1 MAKKNDYRQ
10 YLKQTL
16 GGLIDQLDLSELR
29 KDFLKQRWL
38 DQVLWLEGR
47 ATKNRDRHYALRLTT
62 IIGGV
67 IIPALVGLGKG
78 NESWQI
84 YLSWTAFGV
93 SQAVAISAA
102 LEEFFGYGDNY
113 RTYRNTAES
122 LKIEG
127 WEYFQLT
134 GNYRDF
140 EDHTD
145 AYSIFAE
152 RVEQYIK
159 QDVEGFITNLEQRQ
173 KDSKKKTDEEAEQNA
188 EKAREFLN
196 KQLELQA
203 QYEAQRQQIEAEKR
217 RLEEEKQ
224 RLEQQQLE
232 QQQAAQAQSEQEEKP
247 ADQVVEV
254 TAEKLPDLNN
264 VLMDFHDDQEDRD
277 STTVKA
283 ETVEYLSAN
292 EILSKVTNNPIRA
305 LNNANQPPSGTTSTT
320 TTTTITTTTTTNSTP
335 ANTVD
340 PAKVAA
346 VLSVV
351 PKELK
356 PYAEKSVPL
365 ILKECAECGVTD
377 PGQIAYVF
385 ATSEHESHL
394 GQWMVEFASGK
405 AYEGRRD
412 LGNTQPGDGVKF
424 KGRGF
429 CQVTGRV
436 NYKMWSQKLGI
447 DLVSN
452 PEKAADMAIAA
463 RIMVMGMRDGTFT
476 GKKLSHYISGSTRD
490 FRNARRIINALDRA
504 DKIAGHAQRYYSAL
518 A

>member
-16 GGLIDQLDLSELR
+16 GGLVDQLDISELR

-47 ATKNRDRHYALRLTT
+47 ATKNRDRHYALRMTT
-62 IIGGV
+62 IVGGV

-78 NESWQI
+78 DERWQI
-84 YLSWTAFGV
+84 YLGWTAFGV

-102 LEEFFGYGDNY
+102 LEEFFGYGENY

-127 WEYFQLT
+127 WEFFQLT
-134 GNYRDF
+134 GAYRYY

-145 AYSIFAE
+145 AYSTFAE
-152 RVEQYIK
+152 RVELYIK
-159 QDVEGFITNLEQRQ
+159 QDVQGFIANLEERQ
-173 KDSKKKTDEEAEQNA
+173 KESKRKTDEEAQQNA
-188 EKAREFLN
+188 EKALEKLN
-196 KQLELQA
+196 QQLELQA
-203 QYEAQRQQIEAEKR
+203 QYEAQRQQIEAEKL
-217 RLEEEKQ
+217 RLEEERQ
-224 RLEQQQLE
+224 RLEE
-232 QQQAAQAQSEQEEKP
+232 QQASQAESEQETP
-247 ADQVVEV
+247 ADR
-254 TAEKLPDLNN
+254 LPDLDT
-264 VLMDFHDDQEDRD
+264 VLIDLDEDLEDRD
-277 STTVKA
+277 STSVEA
-283 ETVEYLSAN
+283 ETIEYLSAS
-292 EILSKVTNNPIRA
+292 EILARVKNNPIRA
-305 LNNANQPPSGTTSTT
+305 LNNATQASSGGTSTT
-320 TTTTITTTTTTNSTP
+320 TTTTVTTTTTST
-335 ANTVD
+335 NTVD

-346 VLSVV
+346 VLSAV
-351 PKELK
+351 PRELK

-377 PGQIAYVF
+377 SGQIAYVF
-385 ATSEHESHL
+385 ATAEHESHL

-405 AYEGRRD
+405 AYEGRKD

-452 PEKAADMAIAA
+452 PEKAAEQAIAA

>member
-16 GGLIDQLDLSELR
+16 GGLIDQLEISELR

-78 NESWQI
+78 DESWQI
-84 YLSWTAFGV
+84 YLGWTAFGV

-102 LEEFFGYGDNY
+102 LEEFFGYGENY
-113 RTYRNTAES
+113 RNYRNTAES

-134 GNYRDF
+134 GAYRYY

-152 RVEQYIK
+152 RVELYIK
-159 QDVEGFITNLEQRQ
+159 QDVQGFIANLEERQ
-173 KDSKKKTDEEAEQNA
+173 NESKRKTDEEAEQNA

-217 RLEEEKQ
+217 RLEEE
-224 RLEQQQLE
+224 RLRLE
-232 QQQAAQAQSEQEEKP
+232 QQQAAQAQSEQEKP
-247 ADQVVEV
+247 ADLVVEI
-254 TAEKLPDLNN
+254 TADKLPDLNT
-264 VLMDFHDDQEDRD
+264 VLMDLHEDQEDHD
-277 STTVKA
+277 STSVKA
-283 ETVEYLSAN
+283 QIIEYLSAS
-292 EILSKVTNNPIRA
+292 EILAKVKNNPILA
-305 LNNANQPPSGTTSTT
+305 LNNATQAASGGKTTTTTMTVTT
-320 TTTTITTTTTTNSTP
+320 TTTTTP
-335 ANTVD
+335 VNTVD
-340 PAKVAA
+340 PAKVTS
-346 VLSVV
+346 VLSAV
-351 PKELK
+351 PRELK

-385 ATSEHESHL
+385 ATAEHESHL

-405 AYEGRRD
+405 AYEGRKD

-452 PEKAADMAIAA
+452 PEKAADQAIAA

-476 GKKLSHYISGSTRD
+476 GKKLSHYISGSTHD

>member
-1 MAKKNDYRQ
+1 MGKKNDYRQ

-16 GGLIDQLDLSELR
+16 GGLIDQLDLTELR

-78 NESWQI
+78 TERWQAS
-84 YLSWTAFGV
+84 LAWTAFGV

-102 LEEFFGYGDNY
+102 LEEFFAYGENY
-113 RTYRNTAES
+113 RNYRNTAES

-127 WEYFQLT
+127 WEFFQLT
-134 GNYRDF
+134 GVYRNF

-145 AYSIFAE
+145 AYGAFAE

-159 QDVEGFITNLEQRQ
+159 HDVQGFISSLEERQ
-173 KDSKKKTDEEAEQNA
+173 TEGKKKTEETAEQNTQLA
-188 EKAREFLN
+188 LEKLN
-196 KQLELQA
+196 QQLELQA
-203 QYEAQRQQIEAEKR
+203 QYEAERRQIEAEKR

-224 RLEQQQLE
+224 QLE
-232 QQQAAQAQSEQEEKP
+232 QQRLAQLYQVEETPANQATEDAS
-247 ADQVVEV
+247 DD
-254 TAEKLPDLNN
+254 LLDLNN
-264 VLMDFHDDQEDRD
+264 ILIDLSDDEEDHD
-277 STTVKA
+277 STTVTA
-283 ETVEYLSAN
+283 ETVEYLSAS
-292 EILSKVTNNPIRA
+292 EILSRVKTNPIRSTSKTE
-305 LNNANQPPSGTTSTT
+305 PSLTTTSTT
-320 TTTTITTTTTTNSTP
+320 TTISVK
-335 ANTVD
+335 ADTVD
-340 PAKVAA
+340 PAKVSA
-346 VLSVV
+346 VLSAV

-377 PGQIAYVF
+377 PGQIAYIF
-385 ATSEHESHL
+385 ATAEHESHL
-394 GQWMVEFASGK
+394 GQWMIEFASGK
-405 AYEGRRD
+405 AYEGRKD

-429 CQVTGRV
+429 CQVTGRT

-452 PEKAADMAIAA
+452 PEKAADQAIAA

-476 GKKLSHYISGSTRD
+476 SKKLSHYISGSTRD